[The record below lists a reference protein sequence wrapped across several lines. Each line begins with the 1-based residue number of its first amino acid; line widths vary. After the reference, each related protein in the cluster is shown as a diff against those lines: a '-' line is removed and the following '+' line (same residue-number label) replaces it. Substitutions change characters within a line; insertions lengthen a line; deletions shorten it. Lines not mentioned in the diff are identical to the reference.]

1 MTLGPT
7 SITSPGAMCRVFRQM
22 PNLVSVDLSS
32 LVQVNDEVIK
42 TLAGTCPKTLQ
53 GLNINGCRM
62 VGDEAVCLLAEKC
75 HNLRRVSHIARG
87 PY

>member
-1 MTLGPT
+1 
-7 SITSPGAMCRVFRQM
+7 MCRVFRHM

-42 TLAGTCPKTLQ
+42 TLAETCPNTLQ

-75 HNLRRVSHIARG
+75 HNLRRVSYAARG
-87 PY
+87 LQLMISSKLMGVYA